1 MSGRPL
7 LDPKTVRAD
16 VAPKKIMS
24 VGNYAIGF
32 DWNDG
37 HNSGIHPFTRL
48 RKFADEA
55 AANRSED
62 V

>member
-1 MSGRPL
+1 
-7 LDPKTVRAD
+7 VRAD
-16 VAPKKIMS
+16 VSPRKIVS

-37 HNSGIHPFTRL
+37 HNSGIHSFKDL
-48 RKFADEA
+48 RALGARA
-55 AANRSED
+55 AERSVED